1 LEDFVAE
8 VKAVPARHNY
18 KEIKDFSKLM
28 DIPDPVGSTKR
39 DGAAFWIVFD
49 KDGSP
54 HFLSRK
60 PSVTGSAI
68 ERTAQLPHVTEGV
81 QIPELAGHVLYS
93 ELVHTGH
100 SPAGPDRHALLSG
113 ILNSGLEKSIEAQKQ
128 LGPVRVILTD
138 VKHPPLPTYGEKIEA
153 IKRVAKLWDKPD
165 LVEPADFT
173 EGHEPIRNLIDRTR
187 LAGREGVIVTSL
199 SKPEPSNPR
208 FKVKHF
214 NTYNL
219 KVSGFQEEKDIN
231 GTPKGRLGALL
242 VTDADGREVAAVGT
256 GFTHALRQDIWD
268 NRGKWLGKLIQ
279 VKAMPTTARRLRA
292 PVYNGEADGEI
303 DAVLPLY

>member
-1 LEDFVAE
+1 MVE
-8 VKAVPARHNY
+8 VKTVPARHNY
-18 KEIKDFSKLM
+18 KEIKDLSKLL

-39 DGAAFWIVFD
+39 DGAAFWVVFD
-49 KDGSP
+49 KTGSP
-54 HFLSRK
+54 HFISRK

-100 SPAGPDRHALLSG
+100 SPTGPDRHALLSG
-113 ILNSGLEKSIEAQKQ
+113 VLNSGLDKSIEAQKQ

-138 VKHPPLPTYGEKIEA
+138 VKHPSLPTYGEKIEA
-153 IKRVAKLWDKPD
+153 IKRVARLWDKPG

-173 EGHEPIRNLIDRTR
+173 EGHESIRNLIDRTR
-187 LAGREGVIVTSL
+187 LAGREGVIITSL
-199 SKPEPSNPR
+199 SKPESSNPR

-219 KVSGFQEEKDIN
+219 RVSGFQEEKDIN
-231 GTPKGRLGALL
+231 GVPKGRLGALL

-268 NRGKWLGKLIQ
+268 NRGKWLDKLIQ

-292 PVYNGEADGEI
+292 PVYNGDADGEI
-303 DAVLPLY
+303 DAVLPLI